1 MPGEI
6 SYENQGAGVVIT
18 WTGPISGDEVKEIN
32 RQIYAKER
40 LDKLRYQIW
49 DFTKADRLDI
59 SNQDVREFAMQ
70 DRSAAQTNPD
80 QIAAIVGSAEF
91 FKGYD
96 QIFHIY
102 ADVWAGFESRTF
114 STVAEAREWI
124 ASLTEYQQ
132 P

>member
-32 RQIYAKER
+32 KQIYAKER

-59 SNQDVREFAMQ
+59 STQDVRDFAMQ
-70 DRSAAQTNPD
+70 DRTAAQTNPD

-102 ADVWAGFESRTF
+102 EDVWAGFESRTF
-114 STVAEAREWI
+114 STVAEAREWV
-124 ASLTEYQQ
+124 ASVTEYQQ
-132 P
+132 A